1 MLDVQ
6 RFGWSRRFYG
16 AFRRGTAEAGSSAGK
31 DKTHL
36 ISAVLRKLSCH
47 VLVTRADV
55 VNRARETTGKNTV
68 GHKATAAFALVQRP
82 GTKLSAAGRFME
94 VGWVQYL

>member
-1 MLDVQ
+1 
-6 RFGWSRRFYG
+6 
-16 AFRRGTAEAGSSAGK
+16 
-31 DKTHL
+31 
-36 ISAVLRKLSCH
+36 
-47 VLVTRADV
+47 LVTRADV

-82 GTKLSAAGRFME
+82 GMKLSAAGRFME